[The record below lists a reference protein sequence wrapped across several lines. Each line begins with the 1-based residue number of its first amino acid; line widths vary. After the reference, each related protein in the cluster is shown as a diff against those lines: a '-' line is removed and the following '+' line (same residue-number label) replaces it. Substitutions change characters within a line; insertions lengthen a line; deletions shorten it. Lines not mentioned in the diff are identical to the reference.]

1 MGVVPGDLT
10 GQMLSYV
17 TADPSPTKF
26 WSIQWWVYHVGS
38 EQRFLIDHA
47 RKSMSANDFIT
58 NVIGTDV
65 YQGLLQDWHTASVA
79 QGAPITHVIVER
91 NAAQR
96 WLIYSTVAVAW
107 ARARRVTFV
116 AHDTY
121 ANKTDPKLGVQAL
134 IPPVYRYGLA
144 RLPAGDQLSKG
155 RSMAIVNE
163 VTRYPESSTT
173 DCVMSQW
180 FGEVNL
186 QPLLRQ
192 VQRPAQPAR
201 MDYKILSG
209 QQIGGMY
216 SPL

>member
-1 MGVVPGDLT
+1 
-10 GQMLSYV
+10 
-17 TADPSPTKF
+17 
-26 WSIQWWVYHVGS
+26 
-38 EQRFLIDHA
+38 
-47 RKSMSANDFIT
+47 
-58 NVIGTDV
+58 
-65 YQGLLQDWHTASVA
+65 
-79 QGAPITHVIVER
+79 
-91 NAAQR
+91 
-96 WLIYSTVAVAW
+96 
-107 ARARRVTFV
+107 
-116 AHDTY
+116 
-121 ANKTDPKLGVQAL
+121 
-134 IPPVYRYGLA
+134 
-144 RLPAGDQLSKG
+144 
-155 RSMAIVNE
+155 MAIVNE